1 MCRAKHQGGRR
12 CPSCATQRVHRRA
25 QAVVRRTNAELTG
38 KAYADAVTAQV
49 KKILAGQSPAA
60 AERAAPAAEGES
72 PIVGTIDDIQQTIG
86 RGPGARLK
94 LLRVENPGV
103 EDGKLVERV
112 GVGHVIVEQLTDGEG
127 GLAAVILDDGTRI
140 GLEKPTF
147 RQGLLVLPVDGD
159 PETRAVYKLLP
170 PEGRLAA
177 VDRSGVDPKTA
188 ARLDDHRELV
198 ASVSRLAVDETSR
211 KAGSPDELRE
221 LVDRQLSAVH
231 HELALYRKA
240 ATEAHGGMAPDDP
253 VIDELAKRAH
263 DAWREKV
270 QKVRWKMA
278 ERQTEFVKKSGA
290 ENPKLTTWLGELQAI
305 QDSVEKHL
313 ARI

>member
-1 MCRAKHQGGRR
+1 M
-12 CPSCATQRVHRRA
+12 S
-25 QAVVRRTNAELTG
+25 AELEGAALT
-38 KAYADAVTAQV
+38 AAVTAQV
-49 KKILAGQSPAA
+49 KKILAGQSPAT
-60 AERAAPAAEGES
+60 AESAAPAAEGES
-72 PIVGTIDDIQQTIG
+72 PIVGTIDDIQKTIG

-127 GLAAVILDDGTRI
+127 GLVAVILDDGTRI
-140 GLEKPTF
+140 GLDKPSF

-170 PEGRLAA
+170 PEEKLAV
-177 VDRSGVDPKTA
+177 VDRSGLDPKTA

-211 KAGSPDELRE
+211 TAGSPDELRE
-221 LVDRQLSAVH
+221 LVERQLSAVH
-231 HELALYRKA
+231 HELALYRGA
-240 ATEAHGGMAPDDP
+240 AAEAHGGTAPKDA

-270 QKVRWKMA
+270 QKMRWKMS
-278 ERQTEFVKKSGA
+278 ERQAEFVKKSGA
-290 ENPKLTTWLGELQAI
+290 ENPKLATWLGELQSI
-305 QDSVEKHL
+305 QDSIEKQTML
-313 ARI
+313 I